1 MSLSGRIGTST
12 AKIYKYDAFN
22 RLVQFNEG
30 ATEATY
36 TYSADNLRNS
46 KTVNGTRID
55 FVWNGQNLASE
66 TKNDITTAYTYDP
79 TGIVMSNNGTDT
91 VRFIKDPHGNV
102 VATSKNDKIVDSYDY
117 TAFGVQL
124 NSAETSNPFRYCG
137 EYYDE
142 ELDSIYLR
150 NRYYQP
156 TTGRFIN
163 EDPIK
168 DGLNWY
174 AYANNNPVMFI
185 DSSGL
190 KPGDSFNTLNEAA
203 EDAGNYYL
211 AQTFMNNEEVCGI
224 LIKNSDGT
232 YTYQDVANNAT
243 DKTIEFSI
251 TWSGSIEAYI
261 HTHVFYNVNNF
272 NDVFSNPT
280 NTAVP
285 GSGGDTGGSDN
296 CNIPVYLATPYGNLR
311 KYMPH
316 SGNLQGDL
324 ISSDLIIDPK
334 YYVYEGLNI
343 LVGNQENS
351 KINQEYDMEFILKQ
365 LKKVD
370 MSLMKKLLE

>member
-124 NSAETSNPFRYCG
+124 NSAETSNLFRYCG

-142 ELDSIYLR
+142 ELDSVYLR

-156 TTGRFIN
+156 ANGRFIN
-163 EDPIK
+163 EDPVN

-174 AYANNNPVMFI
+174 NYCAGNPVMMMGKTSYWDDLGAPWAVYI
-185 DSSGL
+185 
-190 KPGDSFNTLNEAA
+190 
-203 EDAGNYYL
+203 L
-211 AQTFMNNEEVCGI
+211 ADGSELSLAMYSYDIETR
-224 LIKNSDGT
+224 KNSKNPGVILNVDGT
-232 YTYQDVANNAT
+232 NI
-243 DKTIEFSI
+243 KI
-251 TWSGSIEAYI
+251 TFDSEGMINIYKL
-261 HTHVFYNVNNF
+261 
-272 NDVFSNPT
+272 SNMQ
-280 NTAVP
+280 
-285 GSGGDTGGSDN
+285 
-296 CNIPVYLATPYGNLR
+296 ILELQYL
-311 KYMPH
+311 
-316 SGNLQGDL
+316 
-324 ISSDLIIDPK
+324 
-334 YYVYEGLNI
+334 
-343 LVGNQENS
+343 
-351 KINQEYDMEFILKQ
+351 
-365 LKKVD
+365 
-370 MSLMKKLLE
+370 